1 MTFCSANPTD
11 CVMRKSS
18 KPTRGGKRAGSGRKP
33 GAKNKSTLALKE
45 YAGQFSQEA
54 VQVLVEAMRD
64 TEAPPAVRI
73 QAADKLLDRSH
84 GKPAV
89 HLEPV
94 EVNITPIPWEELRE
108 IRKKS
113 MEEAERKHREMIEGR
128 YERLG
133 IKRDYH
139 SD

>member
-1 MTFCSANPTD
+1 
-11 CVMRKSS
+11 MRKLS
-18 KPTRGGKRAGSGRKP
+18 KPQRGGKRPGSGRKP

-45 YAGQFSQEA
+45 YAGQYSKEA

-64 TEAPPAVRI
+64 AEAPQAVRI

-94 EVNITPIPWEELRE
+94 EVNITPIPWDELRE

>member
-1 MTFCSANPTD
+1 MKTQ
-11 CVMRKSS
+11 
-18 KPTRGGKRAGSGRKP
+18 RGGKRQGSGRKP
-33 GAKNKSTLALKE
+33 GAKNKSNLALKE
-45 YAGQFSQEA
+45 FAGQFSQEA

-84 GKPAV
+84 GRPAV

-94 EVNITPIPWEELRE
+94 EVNISPIPWEELRE
-108 IRKKS
+108 ISRKS
-113 MEEAERKHREMIEGR
+113 IEESQRQHQEFIEGR

-133 IKRDYH
+133 IQREYQ

>member
-1 MTFCSANPTD
+1 MTLCSANPTD
-11 CVMRKSS
+11 CAMPQHS
-18 KPTRGGKRAGSGRKP
+18 KPKRGGKRRGSGRKP

-45 YAGQFSQEA
+45 FAGQYSQEA
-54 VQVLVEAMRD
+54 VQVLVDAMRD
-64 TEAPPAVRI
+64 PETPFAVKI

-89 HLEPV
+89 HLEAI
-94 EVNITPIPWEELRE
+94 ELNISPIPWEELRE
-108 IRKKS
+108 ISRQSVEKS
-113 MEEAERKHREMIEGR
+113 IQKHQEFIEGR

-133 IKRDYH
+133 IQREYQ

>member
-1 MTFCSANPTD
+1 MKT
-11 CVMRKSS
+11 K
-18 KPTRGGKRAGSGRKP
+18 RGGKRAGSGRKP

-45 YAGQFSQEA
+45 FAGQFSQEA

-64 TEAPPAVRI
+64 PEAPPAVRI

-94 EVNITPIPWEELRE
+94 EVNISPIPWEELRE

>member
-1 MTFCSANPTD
+1 MPQQ
-11 CVMRKSS
+11 S
-18 KPTRGGKRAGSGRKP
+18 KPKRGGKRQGSGRKP

-45 YAGQFSQEA
+45 YAGQYSKEA

-64 TEAPPAVRI
+64 PEAPQAVKI

-94 EVNITPIPWEELRE
+94 ELNISPIPWEELRE
-108 IRKKS
+108 ISRKS
-113 MEEAERKHREMIEGR
+113 IEESQKQHKEFIEGR

>member
-18 KPTRGGKRAGSGRKP
+18 KPTRGGKRPGSGRKP

-89 HLEPV
+89 HVEPV
-94 EVNITPIPWEELRE
+94 EVTIAPIPWEELRE
-108 IRKKS
+108 IGRKS
-113 MEEAERKHREMIEGR
+113 IEESQRQHQEFIEGR

-133 IKRDYH
+133 IPRDYH

>member
-1 MTFCSANPTD
+1 MSRP
-11 CVMRKSS
+11 V
-18 KPTRGGKRAGSGRKP
+18 KPKRGGKRPGSGRKP
-33 GAKNKSTLALKE
+33 GAKNKSTLALKDF
-45 YAGQFSQEA
+45 AGQFSEEA
-54 VQVLVEAMRD
+54 ALVLVNAMRD
-64 TEAPPAVRI
+64 PEAPPAVKI

-94 EVNITPIPWEELRE
+94 ELNISQIPWEELRE
-108 IRKKS
+108 ISRKS
-113 MEEAERKHREMIEGR
+113 IEESQRRHQELIEGR

-133 IKRDYH
+133 IKRDNS

>member
-11 CVMRKSS
+11 CVMRKPS

-33 GAKNKSTLALKE
+33 GAKNKATLALKE

-64 TEAPPAVRI
+64 PEAPPAVRI

-94 EVNITPIPWEELRE
+94 ELNISPIPWEKLRK
-108 IRKKS
+108 IS
-113 MEEAERKHREMIEGR
+113 QQAIEESVQKHQEFIEGR

-133 IKRDYH
+133 IPRDYH